1 MARPKKMKNR
11 QRISLFVDADQK
23 VRLDR
28 LANFEGVPWA
38 ELVRKAVDDL
48 LKKYK
53 RKGVRGD

>member
-1 MARPKKMKNR
+1 MPRPKKMKR
-11 QRISLFVDADQK
+11 RLRISLFVEAEQK
-23 VRLDR
+23 MRLNQ

-53 RKGVRGD
+53 RKGGGS